1 MNKINL
7 KIVTPEKLVYEN
19 IVDEI
24 YASTHSGVIGILPE
38 HFPLVTA
45 LKPGEIR
52 VKEKG
57 TEVPMAVS
65 GGILEVRP
73 MQKSEDGFVTEVIIL
88 ADRLEF
94 SHEIDIKRAK
104 EAYER
109 AKKAMEEKENMADI
123 DFARVQSNIEKEL
136 NRIKVATKYR
146 GVK

>member
-88 ADRLEF
+88 ADRLA
-94 SHEIDIKRAK
+94 S
-104 EAYER
+104 ER
-109 AKKAMEEKENMADI
+109 TDSILLLTSTRFLPVPEMATVSRRVTC
-123 DFARVQSNIEKEL
+123 FPARGSS
-136 NRIKVATKYR
+136 
-146 GVK
+146 